1 VTAIS
6 PRIQAVIFDIGN
18 VLEVN
23 PRTGWAER
31 WATRLHIDPQ
41 VFEQR
46 LDEIWAPGSI
56 GASGLEEIERQ
67 TATAFGLDEATLGA
81 LMDDAW
87 SEYVGTL
94 NQELADYFM
103 RLRPRYRTGILS
115 NSFVGAREREQE
127 LYGFSEMCEVVVYS
141 HEEGYMKPDP
151 RIYRAVCERLAVAP
165 EAAVLLDDVQEN
177 VDGALAV
184 GMKAIRFRDN
194 AQAIAELG
202 ALLRD

>member
-1 VTAIS
+1 MTTVS
-6 PRIQAVIFDIGN
+6 PQIQAVIFDIGN

-31 WATRLHIDPQ
+31 WARRLQIDPQ
-41 VFEQR
+41 LFEQR
-46 LDEIWAPGSI
+46 LDAIWQPGSI
-56 GASGLEEIERQ
+56 GASSLEEIERE
-67 TATAFGLDEATLGA
+67 TAATFGLDEATLSA

-94 NQELADYFM
+94 NQELADYFI

-115 NSFVGAREREQE
+115 NSFVGAREREQA
-127 LYGFSEMCEVVVYS
+127 LYRFGEMCEVIVYS
-141 HEEGYMKPDP
+141 HEEGCLKPDP
-151 RIYRAVCERLAVAP
+151 RIYRAVCERLEVAP
-165 EAAVLLDDVQEN
+165 EAAVFLDDVQEN

-194 AQAIAELG
+194 AQAMTELG
-202 ALLRD
+202 ALLSD